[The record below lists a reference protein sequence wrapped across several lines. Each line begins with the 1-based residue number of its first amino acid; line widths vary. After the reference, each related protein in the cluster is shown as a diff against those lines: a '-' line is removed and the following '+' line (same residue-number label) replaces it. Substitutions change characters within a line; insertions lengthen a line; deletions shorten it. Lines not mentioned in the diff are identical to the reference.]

1 MEKIQVKDELKQKY
15 LGLVQGAQQMEQA
28 LGAAEYRVYKMK
40 GQRSQIDVELKT
52 WWDDVATEY
61 KLDKGLDYY
70 VDNEG
75 NVNQTERPAPPV
87 APPEAP
93 VAPVDP
99 DAAPVETATNE
110 EAQAMVDS
118 GEATIPEEAVLP
130 ASAPEDN
137 KEGGTAAD
145 LT

>member
-15 LGLVQGAQQMEQA
+15 LGLVQGAQQMEQSI
-28 LGAAEYRVYKMK
+28 GSAEYRVYKMK
-40 GQRSQIDVELKT
+40 EQRSQIDVELKT
-52 WWDDVATEY
+52 WWEGAAAEY

-75 NVNQTERPAPPV
+75 NINQVEKPA
-87 APPEAP
+87 APAAP
-93 VAPVDP
+93 QAP
-99 DAAPVETATNE
+99 AAPVETATNE

-118 GEATIPEEAVLP
+118 GEATIPEEATVVDP
-130 ASAPEDN
+130 DI